1 MYLSEEAILQDEVA
15 EFLGGI
21 LSHGPMVQES
31 VVVDLS
37 DLDLRKHKKTQQELQ
52 DELDGEDF
60 GSQAMVKPFIT
71 SRLPVTCH
79 YESIMWVQN

>member
-1 MYLSEEAILQDEVA
+1 MRLIIIGNTVLQDEVA

-37 DLDLRKHKKTQQELQ
+37 DLDLRKHKKSIKDIH
-52 DELDGEDF
+52 DELDGETF
-60 GSQAMVKPFIT
+60 GTHTMVLVYNSLFVVCFT
-71 SRLPVTCH
+71 LH
-79 YESIMWVQN
+79 YFVL